1 MKQAKNKTI
10 QPPINTETFNY
21 YQIHKPKNH
30 DCYQEDRISK
40 LEARQQDDRNL
51 LQNLNDSI
59 HELTLTIQEMKVLIS
74 KDQGKNNEQ
83 EFIKGYVISFI
94 ISMGVIVLTHLFR
107 L

>member
-1 MKQAKNKTI
+1 MKQQNKPST
-10 QPPINTETFNY
+10 PITTETFNY
-21 YQIHKPKNH
+21 YQLHKTH
-30 DCYQEDRISK
+30 ECYQEDRISK

-51 LQNLNDSI
+51 LQQLNNNI
-59 HELTLTIQEMKVLIS
+59 HELTITIQEMKVLIS
-74 KDQGKNNEQ
+74 KDQGKNKEQ